1 MNKKYNKMKKSYVYE
16 YENTPKRRL
25 LNGLENF
32 VNWALLLA
40 FTTIIAGGLIFALLH
55 LSFGV

>member
-1 MNKKYNKMKKSYVYE
+1 MKKSFVYE

-32 VNWALLLA
+32 VNWALLLTA
-40 FTTIIAGGLIFALLH
+40 TMTVFGGIAIAIINIIQ
-55 LSFGV
+55 

>member
-1 MNKKYNKMKKSYVYE
+1 MDKKYNKMKRSYVYE

-32 VNWALLLA
+32 INWALLLTA
-40 FTTIIAGGLIFALLH
+40 TMTVFGGIAIAIINLIQ
-55 LSFGV
+55 

>member
-1 MNKKYNKMKKSYVYE
+1 MDKKYNKMKKSYVYE

-32 VNWALLLA
+32 INWALLLTA
-40 FTTIIAGGLIFALLH
+40 TMTVFGGIAIAIINLIQ
-55 LSFGV
+55 